1 MSDASTGS
9 SGGQPKASAQV
20 ITHTTTGAV
29 IRWEA
34 PPAEKLADI
43 FPGLKIKALCGV
55 GGMGAVYRA
64 EQTRLGR
71 SVAVKVLPRLEA
83 PDPEARERF
92 EREAK
97 ILSGLNHPHVLHI
110 HDFGALPDGTL
121 YIVTEWAG
129 AGDLA
134 KLLNGKP
141 HPLEQVQVWV
151 HQISQALIATHSHG
165 IIHRDLKPG
174 NVLVFDNGSL
184 SLADFGL
191 AHAAGGGLTGP
202 ITSSGA
208 VFGTFEYMAPEQ
220 MESAGNATP
229 ATDIY
234 ALGVMTY
241 QMITGRVPRG
251 SYARPSRIVN
261 VPVELDAF
269 LDSAMANEAGLRPTS
284 AAEFAHRFELACNA
298 PCRRRQKRWISL
310 GIALLF
316 VAVAWSVIEFV
327 LAQRDANR
335 AEEIARIPP
344 AVYPATPASSKPP
357 AASPTSPDAT
367 ETTSRSAA
375 DDDLFATSS
384 DFVSA
389 FTVEAISTSLPIE
402 KLGATPASPPVPAIA
417 SSEQSD
423 LAAQAAAP
431 SAPAEQTEPPKNAAW
446 IWVSPKINPA
456 TQSITGE
463 WRFNGG
469 ELTSG
474 AGLCVLALPV
484 RDTTHYDVAI
494 EFTRNSGK
502 NSIALILPTTAGS
515 GTLEVDAWDSGLA
528 GLQLIDGADLRHQ
541 ARTFPARLINGEK
554 HRLIVEVR
562 GDQVTAIWDG
572 EPRMSW
578 SLQGCKLTLPGL
590 WQLRPD
596 TGLGIGTWMSPS
608 TIHRIAYR
616 CWPESPKP

>member
-1 MSDASTGS
+1 MTDPSAGS
-9 SGGQPKASAQV
+9 FEGARKLSPQV
-20 ITHTTTGAV
+20 VTQTTTGSV
-29 IRWEA
+29 TRWEA
-34 PPAEKLADI
+34 PSAEKLADI

-55 GGMGAVYRA
+55 GGMAAVYHA

-71 SVAVKVLPRLEA
+71 SVAVKILPQLDA

-92 EREAK
+92 EREAR

-129 AGDLA
+129 AGDFA
-134 KLLNGKP
+134 KLLAGKA
-141 HPLEQVQVWV
+141 HPLDQVQTWV
-151 HQISQALIATHSHG
+151 RQISQALIATHSHG
-165 IIHRDLKPG
+165 VIHRDLKPG
-174 NVLVFDNGSL
+174 NVLVFDDGRL

-191 AHAAGGGLTGP
+191 ARAAGGDRTGP
-202 ITSSGA
+202 ITSTGA
-208 VFGTFEYMAPEQ
+208 IFGTFEYMAPEQ

-269 LDSAMANEAGLRPTS
+269 LDSAMASEARLRPAS
-284 AAEFAHRFELACNA
+284 AADFAHRLELACNA
-298 PCRRRQKRWISL
+298 PRRRRQKRWISL
-310 GIALLF
+310 GVALLF
-316 VAVAWSVIEFV
+316 AALAWSVMEFV
-327 LAQRDANR
+327 LALRDASR
-335 AEEIARIPP
+335 ADEIAQIAPP
-344 AVYPATPASSKPP
+344 VYPAAPAPAKPT
-357 AASPTSPDAT
+357 AAA
-367 ETTSRSAA
+367 ETTSRSTV
-375 DDDLFATSS
+375 DDDLFATSA

-389 FTVEAISTSLPIE
+389 FTVEPISSSLPIE
-402 KLGATPASPPVPAIA
+402 AESAAPARPPIPSIA
-417 SSEQSD
+417 ASEQSD
-423 LAAQAAAP
+423 LAAQTPSPAAAP
-431 SAPAEQTEPPKNAAW
+431 SAPAEQKGIPQIAAW
-446 IWVSPKINPA
+446 TWVSLKINPA

-463 WRFNGG
+463 WRLNGGG

-484 RDTTHYDVAI
+484 RGTTHYDIAI
-494 EFTRNSGK
+494 EFTRNAGK
-502 NSIALILPTTAGS
+502 NSIALILPTTAGT
-515 GTLEVDAWDSGLA
+515 GTLEVDAWESGLV

-541 ARTFPARLINGEK
+541 TRTFPSRLVNGEK

-562 GDQVTAIWDG
+562 GDQVAAIWDG
-572 EPRMSW
+572 EPRLSW
-578 SLQGCKLTLPGL
+578 ALQGAKLTLPAL

-616 CWPESPKP
+616 SWPDSPKSP